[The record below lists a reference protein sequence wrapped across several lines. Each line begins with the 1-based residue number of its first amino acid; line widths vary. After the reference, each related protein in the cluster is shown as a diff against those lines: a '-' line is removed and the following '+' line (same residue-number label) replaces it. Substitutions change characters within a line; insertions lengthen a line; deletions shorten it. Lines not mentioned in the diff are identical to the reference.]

1 MGRPLVIKG
10 VQTADDARILVDA
23 GVDALIVSNHGG
35 RQLDRAPTPLER
47 LPEIVDEV
55 GGRAEVYL
63 DEGVLDGADV
73 VAAVALG
80 ARAVCV
86 GRAYL
91 YGLMA
96 GGEHGVQRATEIFS
110 REIEATMALLGVTC
124 VARLRREHVRVRE
137 R

>member
-1 MGRPLVIKG
+1 VGRPLVIKG

-63 DEGVLDGADV
+63 AGVSWLFG
-73 VAAVALG
+73 
-80 ARAVCV
+80 
-86 GRAYL
+86 
-91 YGLMA
+91 
-96 GGEHGVQRATEIFS
+96 F
-110 REIEATMALLGVTC
+110 
-124 VARLRREHVRVRE
+124 
-137 R
+137 